1 MHVFGKFARSL
12 SLAVCATALALFA
25 GSQAPAQTQAEA
37 PAPKAETSKPA
48 KKKAAKK
55 PAKKLPVE
63 AFGQLDFFDKPRLS
77 PSGDY
82 IAAMMATNGIQQI
95 NILPLAA
102 NSPQK
107 RVQLGV
113 PEETRVRWLQWV
125 NDDYVLA
132 GVTSLITFGRG
143 GNEAYVSRLIS
154 ISRETGDVK
163 RLMWNLK
170 GQNAADVIWTPSD
183 GSNEIL
189 MTGQGSIY
197 TNEEEFWPTVYRV
210 NVATGR
216 NTRVKKGVKNV
227 LDWGADEN
235 GNLRFGVVSRD
246 RSGSQQVL
254 YRSEGQNAFSTI
266 QRTDMREFEFV
277 DLPFMFVPGTD
288 NGLYIEDNEDG
299 KGVIKEINLRTR
311 DVVSIR
317 HELEDT
323 DILSIYRS
331 FDGKSILGVRTNDKD
346 KPIRWLDKDM
356 VAAQTFLDENVK
368 GADARIVAF
377 NRNRTRMLVKL
388 VSSRNPGLY
397 YIYDAP
403 YQQLS
408 KLAAVNEAIGNK
420 TLAKPKYV
428 TYKARD
434 GLEIEGVLTL
444 PQGREAKNLPLV
456 MMPHGGPWSYSSLG
470 YNYWAQFLANR
481 GYAVMQPNFRGS
493 TGYGR
498 EFMTKGFGQMGLAM
512 QDDVT
517 DGMNYLAEQGIID
530 PKRVCIIGASYGG
543 YSAMWGVVKDPD
555 LYRCS
560 ISIAG
565 VSNVRRDVNAFGG
578 TVLSRTFSAQW
589 KKMSSDFKSISPVNF
604 VDQITVPML
613 LIHGKRDDS
622 VDYKQ
627 STRME
632 KKMRDAGK
640 DVEMLILPE
649 ADHYFLRQDD
659 RIALLTAM
667 EGFLKK
673 HNPPD

>member
-1 MHVFGKFARSL
+1 VGHWRPDGAEKGTL
-12 SLAVCATALALFA
+12 LLF
-25 GSQAPAQTQAEA
+25 P
-37 PAPKAETSKPA
+37 
-48 KKKAAKK
+48 
-55 PAKKLPVE
+55 
-63 AFGQLDFFDKPRLS
+63 
-77 PSGDY
+77 
-82 IAAMMATNGIQQI
+82 
-95 NILPLAA
+95 
-102 NSPQK
+102 
-107 RVQLGV
+107 
-113 PEETRVRWLQWV
+113 
-125 NDDYVLA
+125 
-132 GVTSLITFGRG
+132 GRT
-143 GNEAYVSRLIS
+143 E
-154 ISRETGDVK
+154 
-163 RLMWNLK
+163 
-170 GQNAADVIWTPSD
+170 
-183 GSNEIL
+183 
-189 MTGQGSIY
+189 
-197 TNEEEFWPTVYRV
+197 
-210 NVATGR
+210 
-216 NTRVKKGVKNV
+216 
-227 LDWGADEN
+227 
-235 GNLRFGVVSRD
+235 
-246 RSGSQQVL
+246 
-254 YRSEGQNAFSTI
+254 
-266 QRTDMREFEFV
+266 
-277 DLPFMFVPGTD
+277 
-288 NGLYIEDNEDG
+288 YIEKYG
-299 KGVIKEINLRTR
+299 A
-311 DVVSIR
+311 
-317 HELEDT
+317 
-323 DILSIYRS
+323 
-331 FDGKSILGVRTNDKD
+331 
-346 KPIRWLDKDM
+346 
-356 VAAQTFLDENVK
+356 AAQD
-368 GADARIVAF
+368 
-377 NRNRTRMLVKL
+377 
-388 VSSRNPGLY
+388 
-397 YIYDAP
+397 
-403 YQQLS
+403 
-408 KLAAVNEAIGNK
+408 
-420 TLAKPKYV
+420 
-428 TYKARD
+428 
-434 GLEIEGVLTL
+434 
-444 PQGREAKNLPLV
+444 
-456 MMPHGGPWSYSSLG
+456 
-470 YNYWAQFLANR
+470 LANR